1 MPTYMHTCRP
11 PHPTLFRAHRDSEP
25 VKMWVQI
32 QKKTF
37 TKWVNS
43 HLGNRTKHISDL
55 TSDLQDG
62 VCLIVL
68 LEALTGRN
76 IGVR

>member
-1 MPTYMHTCRP
+1 MHKFMSEPLLST
-11 PHPTLFRAHRDSEP
+11 HRDSKP
-25 VKMWVQI
+25 VKEWVQI

-37 TKWVNS
+37 TKWINS

-68 LEALTGRN
+68 LEALTGRG
-76 IGVR
+76 IGAR